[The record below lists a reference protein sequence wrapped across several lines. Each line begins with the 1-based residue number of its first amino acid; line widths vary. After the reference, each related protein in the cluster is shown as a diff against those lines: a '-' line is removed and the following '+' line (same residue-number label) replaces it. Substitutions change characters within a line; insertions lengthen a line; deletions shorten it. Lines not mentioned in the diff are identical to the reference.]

1 MEIRLPSWAEV
12 ALATLDG
19 AGYEAYAVGGCVRD
33 ALLGRL
39 LHDIDITTS
48 ATPEQVKA
56 AFVGYPVIETGIK
69 HGTVTVLVEHNPLE
83 ITTYRSEG
91 GYGDGRHP
99 DEVTFGCSLEEDLS
113 RRDFTVNAM
122 AYHPTRG
129 LVDLYGGREDLAR
142 RVIRCVGEPTRRF
155 GEDALRILRALRFSS
170 VLDFD
175 IDGETERALRATK
188 DRIALVSV
196 ERITAELSRLL
207 TGVRAGELLRR
218 FPEVFGVFLPELLL
232 AVSFDQHNYHH
243 KYDVYT
249 HITAVVEATPPELA
263 LRLAAL
269 LHDVGKPSC
278 FSMDGEGVGHF
289 YGHAALSAEMA
300 EQILRRLRFDN
311 RTVDEVVTLIRYHD
325 GPVEGDKRAV
335 RRKMAK
341 LGREG
346 FFRLL
351 ALQRADCMGQAD
363 WLQAERLAHYDRLEK
378 IAREICDA
386 DECLSVSKLAVNGH
400 DLMALGYRG
409 REVGDALRMLLDAV
423 LAEQVKNEKDALL
436 AFLSEE

>member
-1 MEIRLPSWAEV
+1 MELRLPPWAEE
-12 ALATLDG
+12 ALAVLCG

-33 ALLGRL
+33 ALLGRP
-39 LHDIDITTS
+39 LHDIDITTN
-48 ATPEQVKA
+48 ATPKQVKD
-56 AFVGYPVIETGIK
+56 AFVGRPVIETGIR
-69 HGTVTVLVEHNPLE
+69 HGTVTVLIDHNPME
-83 ITTYRSEG
+83 ITTYRSES
-91 GYGDGRHP
+91 GYADGRHP
-99 DEVTFGCSLEEDLS
+99 DAVTFGCSLEEDLA
-113 RRDFTVNAM
+113 RRDFTFNAM
-122 AYHPTRG
+122 AYHPARG
-129 LVDLYGGREDLAR
+129 LVDLYGGREDLTR
-142 RVIRCVGEPTRRF
+142 RVIRCVGDPERRF

-175 IDGETERALRATK
+175 IDGETERALRITK

-207 TGVRAGELLRR
+207 TGVRAGRILREY
-218 FPEVFGVFLPELLL
+218 PDVIGVFLPELLP
-232 AVSFDQHNYHH
+232 AVGFDQKNYHH

-249 HITAVVEATPPELA
+249 HITAVVEATPSELS

-278 FSMDGEGVGHF
+278 FSTDGEGVGHF

-300 EQILRRLRFDN
+300 ETILRRMRFDN
-311 RTVDEVVTLIRYHD
+311 RTVDEVVTLVRYHD
-325 GPVEGDKRAV
+325 GPIEEDKRAV
-335 RRKMAK
+335 RRKLAK

-363 WLQAERLAHYDRLEK
+363 WLRAERLAHYDRVEK
-378 IAREICDA
+378 IAREICEA
-386 DECLSVSKLAVNGH
+386 DECLTVSKLAVNGH

-409 REVGDALRMLLDAV
+409 RAVGDALHTLLDAV
-423 LAEQVKNEKDALL
+423 LSEQVLNEKDALL
-436 AFLSEE
+436 AFLAK